1 MSSFR
6 SEPPKSRGLE
16 AAELTGPES
25 LAKKLQEALL
35 LAKLED
41 FQREGVVT
49 NGSGFG
55 SGRISNNRRG
65 SGEWSGVEL
74 NFGVCDPGLGKTL
87 RLVGK

>member
-55 SGRISNNRRG
+55 SG
-65 SGEWSGVEL
+65 VEL
-74 NFGVCDPGLGKTL
+74 S
-87 RLVGK
+87 